1 MRQISN
7 ETKNHCMRLPYSY
20 DLITHDRYLYQG
32 QEMDDEVK
40 GEGNS
45 VNFSFRMHDPRLGR
59 FFAIDPLAPKYPHNS
74 PYAFSENRLINAIEL
89 EGLETFN
96 ISDKFIELNDG
107 TQIALK
113 IVTVS
118 NVYGDMKILDE
129 NGNEVYN
136 FIYEGLQMQMCGF
149 EYNENGTDY
158 NGNFGPQLYV
168 PNKIGQK
175 GFKDISGDSWTNF
188 EVKTD
193 NLNLVEPTFKTVE
206 KVDQF
211 EGVIENGISSK
222 TFTAPISSTNLNY
235 QLGWSYMESG
245 YFSKPP
251 SITITNSKGEVILDK
266 ITEGSLDFNVSSGES
281 FTVTIDRGSAT
292 LGSEVL
298 LYGIAIGSETL
309 KNESPCD

>member
-1 MRQISN
+1 
-7 ETKNHCMRLPYSY
+7 
-20 DLITHDRYLYQG
+20 
-32 QEMDDEVK
+32 
-40 GEGNS
+40 
-45 VNFSFRMHDPRLGR
+45 
-59 FFAIDPLAPKYPHNS
+59 
-74 PYAFSENRLINAIEL
+74 
-89 EGLETFN
+89 
-96 ISDKFIELNDG
+96 
-107 TQIALK
+107 
-113 IVTVS
+113 
-118 NVYGDMKILDE
+118 MKILDE
-129 NGNEVYN
+129 NGNEVNN

-158 NGNFGPQLYV
+158 NGNFGPQLFV

-175 GFKDISGDSWTNF
+175 GFKDISGNSWTNF

-193 NLNLVEPTFKTVE
+193 NLNLVEPTFNTVE

-211 EGVIENGISSK
+211 DGIIENGISSK
-222 TFTAPISSTNLNY
+222 TFTAPISSTDLNY

-251 SITITNSKGEVILDK
+251 SITITNSKGEVIIDK

>member
-1 MRQISN
+1 
-7 ETKNHCMRLPYSY
+7 
-20 DLITHDRYLYQG
+20 
-32 QEMDDEVK
+32 MDDEVK

-266 ITEGSLDFNVSSGES
+266 INFSINDFYSQKFRINKLFDPLKE
-281 FTVTIDRGSAT
+281 FK
-292 LGSEVL
+292 
-298 LYGIAIGSETL
+298 GI
-309 KNESPCD
+309 